1 MTSEMWFHLAL
12 SLTLSVPLAMLLF
25 VPHVED
31 DEHYASGE
39 ERGDS
44 GGLRDGVRDS
54 VRDGVRNDVRNDVN
68 ELEKRVRKL
77 ESAARPEQ
85 AR

>member
-44 GGLRDGVRDS
+44 GGLRDGVR
-54 VRDGVRNDVRNDVN
+54 NDVRNDVN

-77 ESAARPEQ
+77 EAAARPEQ